1 MVIAISDLP
10 QPEHMCLS
18 LEREYI
24 FKNNIEL
31 TARFCPLLEILGYR
45 AVFHLSLPLL
55 DPGELPSLPVS
66 GVLSS
71 GPPLSVSRH

>member
-1 MVIAISDLP
+1 MVIAISDLL
-10 QPEHMCLS
+10 QPEHMCLN

-24 FKNNIEL
+24 FKNNNEL
-31 TARFCPLLEILGYR
+31 TACFCSVLRILGYR

-66 GVLSS
+66 GVPSS